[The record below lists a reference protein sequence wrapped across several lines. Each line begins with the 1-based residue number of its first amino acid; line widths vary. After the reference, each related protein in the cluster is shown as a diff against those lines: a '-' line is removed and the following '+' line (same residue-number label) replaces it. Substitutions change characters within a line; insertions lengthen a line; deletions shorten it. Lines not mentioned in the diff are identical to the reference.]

1 MPLFYF
7 IWKHVV
13 YDSANQEF
21 SVFCDLDSEPG
32 FIRTL
37 VQSFSL
43 ENTDIFRG
51 KRFRLNLPLNF
62 DSRNSMSVES
72 RSSGSGVDRTMYRMS
87 SLQMQS
93 FGWPLYTPA
102 SNLQLPPPP
111 HGLKKTDYAR
121 AKLKNHALFGT
132 FSYQCLHYEYIN
144 IRGISCEN
152 CTAATKQGNLSSWT
166 SSSYKS
172 KTEFGCDFDGSPGV
186 NGSENNFGLSIKH
199 HQLRPSLFV
208 VFCLHNSALA
218 WICLQLVNLRFKNG
232 K

>member
-13 YDSANQEF
+13 NDSANQEF

-111 HGLKKTDYAR
+111 PHGLKKNRLRAR
-121 AKLKNHALFGT
+121 QAEKSRLVW
-132 FSYQCLHYEYIN
+132 YIFV
-144 IRGISCEN
+144 SVSSLWVH
-152 CTAATKQGNLSSWT
+152 KHQG
-166 SSSYKS
+166 
-172 KTEFGCDFDGSPGV
+172 
-186 NGSENNFGLSIKH
+186 
-199 HQLRPSLFV
+199 HQLWK
-208 VFCLHNSALA
+208 LHSSNKA
-218 WICLQLVNLRFKNG
+218 G
-232 K
+232 KPKLLNQ